1 MSDDDFVALRR
12 QFDEHQINRI
22 AEFGTAI
29 MHLRQAFEE
38 SLRSSAQ
45 IQANQAA
52 MIERIT
58 AFNEKF
64 LEHDEREGEDRIR
77 IITAIEM
84 MTRELAAHQV
94 ILARQDEQI
103 GSLRQWSLYLA
114 ATIGSIATGGVVWI
128 IQHLQSVMK

>member
-58 AFNEKF
+58 AFK
-64 LEHDEREGEDRIR
+64 
-77 IITAIEM
+77 
-84 MTRELAAHQV
+84 
-94 ILARQDEQI
+94 
-103 GSLRQWSLYLA
+103 
-114 ATIGSIATGGVVWI
+114 
-128 IQHLQSVMK
+128 